1 MGSRWIP
8 LVSLLL
14 WQGLAARAALEPS
27 TQQLERSWGQL
38 DQQLR
43 LLDQM
48 LPAETELAPSR
59 SAEAAPIPS
68 SLLEA
73 NQAPRGSLPPAAEIQ
88 PSPPLALPTAPQ
100 LKANGV
106 QGVSLAQTL
115 AIGLALNPTLQAQRL
130 EVAAALANLQAQ
142 LGSYWPRVAAFGGLG
157 YDQSANY
164 YGTPQGNNNLGF
176 GPNFAPN
183 SLVTTSGGSSNG
195 AFYVPSGAQAYLNQ
209 GVRQIKGGLELRYA
223 LLDFART
230 PLVQA
235 AQARLQQSRQNYAN
249 GLRELQLRLTEA
261 YYLLQ
266 RADQLVLIRDA
277 DVRND
282 LVVLK
287 DVLALK
293 QAGLVPRLDLL
304 RRQAIEAEAQ
314 EQLVQALADRA
325 VARRRLAVLLNL
337 PPQLTPAASD
347 PIQLQPAWP
356 LNLEESLLAAYRD
369 NPELE
374 AVLATRQA
382 LAKEKTAVAAQLLPQ
397 LGLFANGG
405 GFSNQTKQWEIS
417 GNCCGIAVIP
427 NLNLNGSDWAV
438 GLTFRWLLFDAGS
451 TAAQVRSLAQRE
463 EAQAQRYAAQRND
476 IRLRLEQ
483 AFFQQEASLAKLL
496 SARRGVAASLEA
508 FRDAKLR
515 YQTGLAN
522 EVTLSLT
529 QDRLIQSLVQRLNA
543 TVEVNISYAQLLREL
558 LPVPRDPHAPIPNRW
573 TLPNPGENPWSSS
586 RP

>member
-14 WQGLAARAALEPS
+14 LQGLAARAALDPS

-48 LPAETELAPSR
+48 LPTETESSPSR
-59 SAEAAPIPS
+59 SAVAAPLPS

-73 NQAPRGSLPPAAEIQ
+73 NQAPQGPLAPAAEIQ
-88 PSPPLALPTAPQ
+88 PSPPLDLPTAPQ
-100 LKANGV
+100 LKGSGV
-106 QGVSLAQTL
+106 QGVSLSQTL

-130 EVAAALANLQAQ
+130 EVASALADLQAQ
-142 LGSYWPRVAAFGGLG
+142 LGSYWPRVAAFGGLS

-176 GPNFAPN
+176 GANYAPN
-183 SLVTTSGGSSNG
+183 SLVTSSGGTSNG

-209 GVRQIKGGLELRYA
+209 GVRQINGGLQLRYE

-235 AQARLQQSRQNYAN
+235 AQARLQQSRQSYAN

-261 YYLLQ
+261 YYQLQ

-282 LVVLK
+282 LVILG

-382 LAKEKTAVAAQLLPQ
+382 LAREKTAVAAQLLPR
-397 LGLFANGG
+397 LGLFANGS
-405 GFSNQTKQWEIS
+405 GFSNQTKQWDIS
-417 GNCCGIAVIP
+417 GNCCGVAVIP

-438 GLTFRWLLFDAGS
+438 GLAFRWLLFDAGS
-451 TAAQVRSLAQRE
+451 TAAQVRSLAKRE
-463 EAQAQRYAAQRND
+463 EAQAQRYASQRND

-483 AFFQQEASLAKLL
+483 AFFQHEASLAKLV
-496 SARRGVAASLEA
+496 SARRGVAASLEG

-543 TVEVNISYAQLLREL
+543 TIEVNLSYAQLLREL
-558 LPVPRDPHAPIPNRW
+558 LPVPRDPDAPVPNRW
-573 TLPNPGENPWSSS
+573 TLPNPGEPPWSSS